1 VSTPQRVRRPSR
13 DETRT
18 RLLDAAAK
26 VFIETGIGAA
36 SVEDIT
42 EAAGFSRGA
51 FYSNFADKD
60 ELVLALLERMSQ
72 ESAAEI
78 DQLMIDHPDPE
89 DYVRATQAMLREP
102 ARRGGLHHP
111 VLSTELVLYSL
122 RNPKAQPLLKARL
135 DRAQESIWRV
145 LERTETS
152 LGLQPALN
160 RRALAAMIIAIDD
173 GLGLHAI
180 IDPERDPIEAFNT
193 ALDFIAEAGIA
204 IAQAEAS
211 GKKRTPTRPSS
222 KPSGP

>member
-1 VSTPQRVRRPSR
+1 MSTPPRVRRPTR

-18 RLLDAAAK
+18 RLLDAAAR
-26 VFIETGIGAA
+26 VFIDQGIGAS

-78 DQLMIDHPDPE
+78 DQLMIDHPNPD

-135 DRAQESIWRV
+135 DRTQEAIWRV
-145 LERTETS
+145 LERNATS
-152 LGLQPALN
+152 LGLQPAGN
-160 RRALAAMIIAIDD
+160 RRGLAAMINAIDD

-180 IDPERDPIEAFNT
+180 IDPDRDPIEAFNT
-193 ALDFIAEAGIA
+193 ALDFIAEAGAAIA
-204 IAQAEAS
+204 IAEAA
-211 GKKRTPTRPSS
+211 GKKRVPTRPDP
-222 KPSGP
+222 KAR

>member
-1 VSTPQRVRRPSR
+1 MSTPPRVRRPTR

-18 RLLDAAAK
+18 RLLDAAAR
-26 VFIETGIGAA
+26 VFIDQGIGAS

-78 DQLMIDHPDPE
+78 DQLMIDHPNPD

-102 ARRGGLHHP
+102 ARHGGLHHP

-135 DRAQESIWRV
+135 DRTQEAIWRV
-145 LERTETS
+145 LERNATS
-152 LGLQPALN
+152 LGLQPAGN
-160 RRALAAMIIAIDD
+160 RRGLAAMINAIDD

-180 IDPERDPIEAFNT
+180 IDPDRDPIEAFNT
-193 ALDFIAEAGIA
+193 ALDFIAEAGAAIA
-204 IAQAEAS
+204 IAEAA
-211 GKKRTPTRPSS
+211 GKKRVPTRPDP
-222 KPSGP
+222 KAR